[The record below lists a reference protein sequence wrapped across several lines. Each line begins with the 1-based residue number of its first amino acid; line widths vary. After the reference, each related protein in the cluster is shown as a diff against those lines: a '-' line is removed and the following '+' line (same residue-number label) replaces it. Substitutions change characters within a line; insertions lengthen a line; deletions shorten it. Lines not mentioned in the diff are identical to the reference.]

1 MDIDVLLVHVR
12 SSTCCRYT
20 PVCYILKAP
29 HSHFSAQKLF
39 VSCVQRNVFNHEKI
53 CCLHNTYLPSGS
65 NHEQLIV
72 MGYLI
77 LKTVILEIGYG
88 VERILGAASPLRN
101 TMEYLETTMKLLNI
115 KTT

>member
-1 MDIDVLLVHVR
+1 MGIDVHLVHVR

-39 VSCVQRNVFNHEKI
+39 VSCVQRNVFNHERR

-65 NHEQLIV
+65 NPKQLIV

-77 LKTVILEIGYG
+77 LKQVILEIGYD
-88 VERILGAASPLRN
+88 VQRILGAASSPRN
-101 TMEYLETTMKLLNI
+101 KCFIYHRI
-115 KTT
+115 FRH